1 MPSAKDYQVD
11 VADIPRYGPPD
22 MASALFKM
30 ISAIPGQY
38 QQGVENEFKRG
49 QMARTERLQAP
60 IEGPTDYASL
70 VQKLL
75 AAKGT
80 EAIPEVLPTAWK
92 TEFAGKT
99 GQPQAWDQPDG
110 GQPATIPGTPA
121 ERITQATGGAR
132 PGQSTPGVL
141 PNGFDKGDG
150 PGGPTVNSVAT
161 EFFGGD
167 TDVGTLIPRFAA
179 ALKIPR
185 DQINDTALSPGQVDY
200 LKAIM
205 GRTKDALAAGGQI
218 RPDAPGAPRYV
229 LPDQGSGSA
238 GAGSPG
244 VPAQQGPTGGPSTA
258 MASPV
263 GPSGDPG
270 AGLVPPG
277 WLKGAG
283 RSTGFPP
290 TALGYAQWLQAQA
303 QRNGVLGFTESAK
316 TQQAHAEKILGA
328 IQQAAEPT
336 GPMKEARDVA
346 VNAAKAQGKL
356 GEDLATAKAKRV
368 GEVIEAGGLPNR
380 QTVNVLNEMEDAMR
394 HAGNNISTGP
404 GAERWLKVKQAANN
418 LWPDLFKGVP
428 ETEAVVKLNAQ
439 LASAAAKA
447 MTARPS
453 QLEFRAFMANN
464 PGIANSPQGSYAL
477 INLLRQAK
485 EQELALS
492 REAMRLKPGNID
504 QWTDIEDRF
513 YEKHPLISPFTGKPL
528 TGEQG
533 QGGGQPAAPLP
544 PPQVGAVVGGHR
556 YKGGALND
564 PRSWEVVRP
573 EDRT

>member
-1 MPSAKDYQVD
+1 MSAKDYMVD
-11 VADIPRYGPPD
+11 VADIPKYGPPD

-141 PNGFDKGDG
+141 PNGFDRGDG

-205 GRTKDALAAGGQI
+205 GRTKQALADGGQI

-229 LPDQGSGSA
+229 LPDQGIGSAAPPASSPGGSAQGPAPAGPAMATASPSA
-238 GAGSPG
+238 GAG
-244 VPAQQGPTGGPSTA
+244 
-258 MASPV
+258 
-263 GPSGDPG
+263 PSGGAG

-316 TQQAHAEKILGA
+316 TQQAHAERILDS
-328 IQQAAEPT
+328 IKQAAEPT
-336 GPMKEARDVA
+336 PAQKDARDTQI
-346 VNAAKAQGKL
+346 NLTKAAGKL
-356 GEDLATAKAKRV
+356 GEDVATAKGKRI
-368 GEVIEAGGLPNR
+368 GEVIEAGGLAKR

-394 HAGNNISTGP
+394 HAGSNISTGP
-404 GAERWLKVKQAANN
+404 GAENWLKVKQAANN
-418 LWPDLFKGVP
+418 LFPGIFKGVP
-428 ETEAVVKLNAQ
+428 ESETVVKLNAQ

-464 PGIANSPQGSYAL
+464 PGLATSPQGSFAL

-485 EQELALS
+485 EQEGS
-492 REAMRLKPGNID
+492 
-504 QWTDIEDRF
+504 
-513 YEKHPLISPFTGKPL
+513 ISAGT
-528 TGEQG
+528 
-533 QGGGQPAAPLP
+533 
-544 PPQVGAVVGGHR
+544 R
-556 YKGGALND
+556 
-564 PRSWEVVRP
+564 
-573 EDRT
+573 